1 MNSVPT
7 RAPLIDKLVS
17 GKARLFMIIDF
28 HTHIFPDS
36 LAPRTLPHLSK
47 IAHGIPYHT
56 DGTQTGTLEAMRRWG
71 VDYSVVLH
79 IATKPGQARRIN
91 SFACEVQAAH
101 PQFLC
106 FGSLHPADEDAPA
119 VAAEIA
125 GAGLYG
131 VKLHPAYQ
139 NFQFGDERYYP
150 IYQAVCDCGLPLLL
164 HAGRDPV
171 APGANRAPAEEIAR
185 VARAFPR
192 LTIIAAHMGALGD
205 CADASEHLCGL
216 DNVYFD
222 TAMSAPLLDP
232 DAFRA
237 LLYKRG
243 SDHVLFGTDCPWS
256 TAPDELALLRRVGVT
271 GSDLENILWKNAACL
286 LKLAL

>member
-56 DGTQTGTLEAMRRWG
+56 DGTQTGALEAMRRWG

-91 SFACEVQAAH
+91 AFACEVQAAH
-101 PQFLC
+101 PQLLC
-106 FGSLHPADEDAPA
+106 FGSLHPADGDAPA

-139 NFQFGDERYYP
+139 DFQFGDERYYP
-150 IYQAVCDCGLPLLL
+150 VYQAVCDCGLPLLL
-164 HAGRDPV
+164 HAGRAPV

-185 VARAFPR
+185 VAHTFPR

-205 CADASEHLCGL
+205 CADASRHLCGL

>member
-56 DGTQTGTLEAMRRWG
+56 DGTQTGALEAMRRWG

-91 SFACEVQAAH
+91 AFACEVQAAH
-101 PQFLC
+101 PQLLC

-139 NFQFGDERYYP
+139 DFQFGDERYYP
-150 IYQAVCDCGLPLLL
+150 VYQAVCDCGLPLLL

-185 VARAFPR
+185 VAHAFPR
-192 LTIIAAHMGALGD
+192 LTIIAAHMGSLGD

-243 SDHVLFGTDCPWS
+243 SDHILFGTDCPWS

>member
-56 DGTQTGTLEAMRRWG
+56 DGTQTGALEAMRRWG

-91 SFACEVQAAH
+91 AFACEVQAAH
-101 PQFLC
+101 PQLLC

-139 NFQFGDERYYP
+139 DFQFGDERYYP
-150 IYQAVCDCGLPLLL
+150 VYQAVCDCGLPLLL

-185 VARAFPR
+185 VAHAFPR
-192 LTIIAAHMGALGD
+192 LTIIAAHMGSLGD

>member
-1 MNSVPT
+1 
-7 RAPLIDKLVS
+7 
-17 GKARLFMIIDF
+17 MIIDF

-56 DGTQTGTLEAMRRWG
+56 DGTQTGALEAMRRWG

-91 SFACEVQAAH
+91 AFACEVQAAH

-106 FGSLHPADEDAPA
+106 FGSLHPADGDAPA
-119 VAAEIA
+119 VAAEISK
-125 GAGLYG
+125 AGLYG

-185 VARAFPR
+185 VAHTFPR

-205 CADASEHLCGL
+205 CTDASRHLCGL

>member
-1 MNSVPT
+1 
-7 RAPLIDKLVS
+7 
-17 GKARLFMIIDF
+17 MIIDF

-47 IAHGIPYHT
+47 IAHDIPYHT
-56 DGTQTGTLEAMRRWG
+56 DGTQTGALEAMRRWG

-91 SFACEVQAAH
+91 AFACEVQAAH
-101 PQFLC
+101 PQLLC

-139 NFQFGDERYYP
+139 DFQFGDERYYP
-150 IYQAVCDCGLPLLL
+150 VYQAVCDCGLPLLL